1 MQSAIE
7 FELEKILGSMEKV
20 REKADY
26 KTLAIAFGI
35 LTDKYQLIR
44 GAPTSRTER
53 VYKDLEQA
61 SNDDLDRIIQKAEE
75 MAEEAFSDSE
85 SASSAS

>member
-1 MQSAIE
+1 MQTAIE
-7 FELEKILGSMEKV
+7 TELEKILGRMEAV

-44 GAPTSRTER
+44 GAPTSRTEKITR
-53 VYKDLEQA
+53 DLEQA
-61 SNDDLDRIIQKAEE
+61 SNDDLDRIIQQAEK

-85 SASSAS
+85 PASSAS

>member
-1 MQSAIE
+1 MQTAIE
-7 FELEKILGSMEKV
+7 NELEKILGSMEKV

-53 VYKDLEQA
+53 LTKDLEQA
-61 SNDDLDRIIQKAEE
+61 SNDDLERIIEKAEA
-75 MAEEAFSDSE
+75 MAEEALGDTGPASD
-85 SASSAS
+85 AG

>member
-1 MQSAIE
+1 MQTAIE
-7 FELEKILGSMEKV
+7 TELEKILGSMEVV
-20 REKADY
+20 RDKADY

-53 VYKDLEQA
+53 VNKDLEQA
-61 SNDDLDRIIQKAEE
+61 SNDDLDRIIEQAEK
-75 MAEEAFSDSE
+75 MAEEALGSNGAD
-85 SASSAS
+85 SSAG